1 MKSFIARYADKI
13 TGVLSGFDRLVFRGT
28 LRKIAFVVGM
38 FGFMWSRRILLKDF
52 GRFAQ
57 VATEHLKEASLAKA
71 TELGRP
77 VLFLP
82 SSTTSKE
89 EVARRIAQRDD
100 ITQGLV
106 CVLKSVE
113 LCRTFDIH
121 RNREA
126 KRLELVCRERKCE
139 YLYHYMIDPVFG
151 FMYARIQTWLP
162 FNIQVGIN
170 GREWLSRQMDR
181 AGVGYEREDNCFPRI
196 DDVTR
201 AQKLMN
207 KQLRLHW
214 PSALNRLA
222 RVLNPAHAKILG
234 THQLTYYWTVHQ
246 SEWATDFMFRDHTTL
261 TESYHRLARH
271 GISAFSSGD
280 VMRFLGRKVNGNF
293 QGQIVSDF
301 KDRPEGVR
309 IKHFVGKNSVKAYD
323 KPEILRVET
332 TIHDASGIKV
342 FRPTEGDG
350 RAKRAWLPMRK
361 GIADLH
367 RRTQVSQASNDRY
380 ADALAAADT
389 TTSIG
394 KLVEGLDQ
402 CVRWKGRR
410 VRGLHAWSSDDLD
423 LFRAVN
429 RGEFKLNGFRNR
441 DLQAHLFKAAAEN
454 PEERRRRSARVSRLL
469 RLLRAHRLIR
479 KMPKTNRYNLTQNG
493 QSVLTAL
500 LAIQDVSLAQLN
512 KAA

>member
-1 MKSFIARYADKI
+1 MTRFIQQYGDKLI
-13 TGVLSGFDRLVFRGT
+13 GILSGFDRLVFRGT
-28 LRKIAFVVGM
+28 LRTIAFVAGM
-38 FGFMWSRRILLKDF
+38 FGFMCSRRILLKNF

-57 VATEHLKEASLAKA
+57 VATEQLKAASLAKA
-71 TELGRP
+71 NELHRP
-77 VLFLP
+77 VLYLP
-82 SSTTSKE
+82 SSNDSKE
-89 EVARRIAQRDD
+89 VIAREIAKRDGISD
-100 ITQGLV
+100 GLV
-106 CVLKSVE
+106 CVLKCVE
-113 LCRTFDIH
+113 PCRSFDIY

-126 KRLELVCRERKCE
+126 KRLELVSRERKCE

-162 FNIQVGIN
+162 FNIQIGIN

-181 AGVGYEREDNCFPRI
+181 AGIAYHREDNCFPRI
-196 DDVTR
+196 DDVAR
-201 AQKLMN
+201 AQKLMDE
-207 KQLRLHW
+207 QLRLHW

-222 RVLNPAHAKILG
+222 RVLNPAHATILG
-234 THQLTYYWTVHQ
+234 TRRLTYYWTVYQ
-246 SEWATDFMFRDHTTL
+246 SEWATDIMFQDQTTL
-261 TESYHRLARH
+261 TELYHRLARH

-280 VMRFLGRKVNGNF
+280 VMRFLGGKVNGNF
-293 QGQIVSDF
+293 QGQIVSDY
-301 KDRPEGVR
+301 KNRPEGIR
-309 IKHFVGKNSVKAYD
+309 IKHFVGKNSLKAYD
-323 KPEILRVET
+323 KPGILRIET

-342 FRPTEGDG
+342 FRPKEGDG
-350 RAKRAWLPMRK
+350 CGKRTWQPMRK

-367 RRTQVSQASNDRY
+367 RRAQVSQASNDRY

-394 KLVEGLDQ
+394 KLVADLDRS
-402 CVRWKGRR
+402 VRWKGRR
-410 VRGLHAWSSDDLD
+410 VRALHAWASDDLD

-441 DLQAHLFKAAAEN
+441 DLQALLFATAAKT

-479 KMPKTNRYNLTQNG
+479 KMPLANRYKLTEKG
-493 QSVLTAL
+493 QEVLTAI
-500 LAIQDVSLAQLN
+500 LAVQDVSLAQLN